1 MAALQKDPKE
11 KRGGRRRTEKLVSFT
26 RSVVH
31 QAKRVCAEIEDS
43 RGKAKRRIRKV
54 KSSRPTEFGK
64 LLQIQEVEGQTIT
77 AYEVYESRPWDSDL
91 LIPAVETHRQRFGK
105 APRLT
110 AADSA
115 SYSKAN
121 EEGVHERG
129 VSLVAIPHRHAR
141 SADRRELLHSRWFKN
156 VQQWRTGR
164 KGRISELKRWDA

>member
-77 AYEVYESRPWDSDL
+77 AYVDEDAG
-91 LIPAVETHRQRFGK
+91 IET
-105 APRLT
+105 PVVPPPT
-110 AADSA
+110 
-115 SYSKAN
+115 
-121 EEGVHERG
+121 
-129 VSLVAIPHRHAR
+129 
-141 SADRRELLHSRWFKN
+141 SAD
-156 VQQWRTGR
+156 
-164 KGRISELKRWDA
+164 